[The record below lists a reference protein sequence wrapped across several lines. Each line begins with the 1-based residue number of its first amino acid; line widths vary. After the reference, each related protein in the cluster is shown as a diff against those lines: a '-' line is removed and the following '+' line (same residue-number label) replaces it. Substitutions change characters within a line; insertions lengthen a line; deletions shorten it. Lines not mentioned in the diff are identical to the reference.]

1 MPDAINIYISGGTK
15 EDTDLLRKNGE
26 KYQTFWQGNP
36 QTKIGDIILLYS
48 LSPYSGLTAIF
59 RAVSPTYYDPFSY
72 YPERVWVGFPIAIPT
87 IHLSEL
93 KNNPVWKEKGL
104 VKANMQGVN

>member
-1 MPDAINIYISGGTK
+1 MKLPDAINIYISGGTK
-15 EDTDLLRKNGE
+15 EDTDLLRSNGE

-59 RAVSPTYYDPFSY
+59 ARYLLPTM
-72 YPERVWVGFPIAIPT
+72 
-87 IHLSEL
+87 IHLVTILNEF
-93 KNNPVWKEKGL
+93 G
-104 VKANMQGVN
+104 